1 MEETS
6 GQLAPKVLLIIGN
19 GFDLDIGLKTRYID
33 FVKSEDF
40 KPMIDGNHSKYDYFH
55 DFVTNKNKM
64 QICPNGLANFVKK
77 EEEERKWVDLE
88 IDIRDYC
95 LLHESETNSEAIRK
109 ELFALRYFLFKYIQS
124 EKCKL
129 KIDNNFHTKRAAYI
143 VIEKLVEYNADY
155 NIWNFNYTET
165 CEKIFRHKNVPEETI
180 RNHIHYPHG
189 SISEG
194 AKKEFPSIV
203 LGTRYDSKEFKV
215 CPDAIKANMKSNYKE
230 MMNLFQEQLMD
241 ANVILIFGHSMGD
254 TDSQYFKKTLKASEN
269 LKIIANINYTDSKC
283 NEVKININNISDDTF
298 MPRLEDGEIEYLSF
312 STEGLVEKYNY
323 LNEHKEAELNAF
335 LKHCFT
341 YDYSNLRLD
350 V

>member
-1 MEETS
+1 MEETPI
-6 GQLAPKVLLIIGN
+6 QLAPKVLLIIGN
-19 GFDLDIGLKTRYID
+19 GFDLDMDLETRYID
-33 FVKSEDF
+33 FVKSDDF
-40 KPMIDGNHSKYDYFH
+40 KPMLDGNHSKYDYFQ

-64 QICPNGLANFVKK
+64 QIYPNGLAAFVKK

-95 LLHESETNSEAIRK
+95 LQNDLETNSETIAK

-124 EKCKL
+124 NCKL
-129 KIDNNFHTKRAAYI
+129 KIDNHIYTKKASYR
-143 VIEKLVEYNADY
+143 VLEKLIEYNADY
-155 NIWNFNYTET
+155 NIWNFNYTHT
-165 CEKIFRHKNVPEETI
+165 CEIILNHKNVSEETI

-189 SISEG
+189 SILEG
-194 AKKEFPSIV
+194 AQKEFPSIV
-203 LGTRYDSKEFKV
+203 LGTRYDSKVFKV
-215 CPDAIKANMKSNYKE
+215 CPDAIKANMKSNYID

-254 TDSQYFKKTLKASEN
+254 TDSQYFKKTLKTSRN

-298 MPRLEDGEIEYLSF
+298 MPRLEDGEIEYMSF
-312 STEGLVEKYNY
+312 STEGLVERYNY
-323 LNEHKEAELNAF
+323 LNANKEAELNAF

-341 YDYSNLRLD
+341 YDYSNLHLD